1 MRTRVHDLFLHHTG
15 DLALN
20 TFGNGDVGGLAA
32 GLFEGDGLFA
42 VRALRHARIMSM
54 RSNCPHSGL
63 KLGGIYCVRRLNAG
77 GWASSAKVQAE
88 R

>member
-1 MRTRVHDLFLHHTG
+1 
-15 DLALN
+15 
-20 TFGNGDVGGLAA
+20 
-32 GLFEGDGLFA
+32 LFA